1 MGNGPLPS
9 PQGLSMS
16 HIFCWTPGAPWDA
29 RFQPQRGDLTKP
41 RPTAWVKRYT
51 PLGFASP
58 ERA

>member
-9 PQGLSMS
+9 PQGLGMS

-29 RFQPQRGDLTKP
+29 SSQPQRGDVTKP
-41 RPTAWVKRYT
+41 RPPAWVKSL
-51 PLGFASP
+51 PQWGFASP